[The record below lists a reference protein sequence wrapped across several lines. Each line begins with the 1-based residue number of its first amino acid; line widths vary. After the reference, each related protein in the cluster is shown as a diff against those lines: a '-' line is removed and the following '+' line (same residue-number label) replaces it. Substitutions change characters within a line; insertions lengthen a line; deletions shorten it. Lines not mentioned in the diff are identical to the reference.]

1 MAFPNEVGD
10 HDRPN
15 LELDMN
21 LAVLVVAGALLEPI
35 AGSGGDEPPKPHS
48 IVDPAAVR
56 IFDGTSLDGWRGNPR
71 FWTVEDGCIVGRSTA
86 ENPCKV
92 TTYLHHDAVLDDF
105 ELTFDI
111 KLEGDGANSGMQYR
125 STSWTTPG
133 DGFDLS
139 GYQADF
145 DQAHR
150 YSGILYETYGRGI
163 AVGRGQAIR
172 FNPDRSKK
180 EIEPARPDAELK
192 KVLLA
197 VDADPE
203 TNGWHSYRIVADG
216 RRLEHWIDGQRV
228 MLAEDHDPRFA
239 KEGILALQVHQGPPM
254 TVRVRNLRV
263 RDLTPETPIR
273 GVKTSSP

>member
-1 MAFPNEVGD
+1 MFTTLQIVSVA
-10 HDRPN
+10 
-15 LELDMN
+15 LI
-21 LAVLVVAGALLEPI
+21 AVMV
-35 AGSGGDEPPKPHS
+35 EPPSPPQAPKAEVVPL
-48 IVDPAAVR
+48 
-56 IFDGTSLDGWRGNPR
+56 FDGSSLVGWKGDLQ
-71 FWTVEDGCIVGRSTA
+71 FWSVENGCIVGRSTV

-111 KLEGDGANSGMQYR
+111 KLEGEGANSGMQYR
-125 STSWTTPG
+125 STSWPTPG

-163 AVGRGQAIR
+163 AVERGQAIR
-172 FNPDRSKK
+172 FNEDRSKR

-197 VDADPE
+197 ADVDPK
-203 TNGWHSYRIVADG
+203 TKGWHTYRIIADG
-216 RRLEHWIDGQRV
+216 RRLEHWIDGERV

-239 KEGILALQVHQGPPM
+239 KEGILALQVHSGPPM

-263 RDLTPETPIR
+263 RDLSPQTPIR
-273 GVKTSSP
+273 ITPPSK

>member
-1 MAFPNEVGD
+1 MLLTITSVT
-10 HDRPN
+10 
-15 LELDMN
+15 
-21 LAVLVVAGALLEPI
+21 ALLLGP
-35 AGSGGDEPPKPHS
+35 ASWLDPPQTT
-48 IVDPAAVR
+48 DPPANPTANPTME
-56 IFDGTSLDGWRGNPR
+56 IFDGKSLQGWRGNPR

-111 KLEGDGANSGMQYR
+111 KLEGEGANSGMQYR
-125 STSWTTPG
+125 STPWSTPG

-145 DQAHR
+145 DKAHR

-172 FNPDRSKK
+172 FNQDGSKK

-192 KVLLA
+192 KVMLA
-197 VDADPE
+197 ADVDPK
-203 TNGWHSYRIVADG
+203 TKGWHSYRVVANG

-263 RDLTPETPIR
+263 RDLTPQTPIR
-273 GVKTSSP
+273 WKKTSSP

>member
-1 MAFPNEVGD
+1 MFTTLQIVSVA
-10 HDRPN
+10 
-15 LELDMN
+15 LI
-21 LAVLVVAGALLEPI
+21 AVMV
-35 AGSGGDEPPKPHS
+35 EPPSPPQAPKAEVVPL
-48 IVDPAAVR
+48 
-56 IFDGTSLDGWRGNPR
+56 FDGSSLVGWKGDLQ
-71 FWTVEDGCIVGRSTA
+71 FWSVENGCIVGRSTV

-111 KLEGDGANSGMQYR
+111 KLEGEGANSGMQYR
-125 STSWTTPG
+125 STSWPTPG

-163 AVGRGQAIR
+163 AVERGQAIR
-172 FNPDRSKK
+172 FNEDRSKR

-197 VDADPE
+197 ADVDPK
-203 TNGWHSYRIVADG
+203 TKGWHTYRIIADG
-216 RRLEHWIDGQRV
+216 RRLEHWIDGERV

-263 RDLTPETPIR
+263 RDLSPQTPIR
-273 GVKTSSP
+273 IAPPSK

>member
-1 MAFPNEVGD
+1 MFTALQIVSV
-10 HDRPN
+10 
-15 LELDMN
+15 
-21 LAVLVVAGALLEPI
+21 VLITAMV
-35 AGSGGDEPPKPHS
+35 EPPSPPKAPQAEF
-48 IVDPAAVR
+48 VQ
-56 IFDGTSLDGWRGNPR
+56 IFDGSSLVGWKGDLR
-71 FWTVEDGCIVGRSTA
+71 FWSIENGCIVGRSTA

-111 KLEGDGANSGMQYR
+111 KLEGEGANSGMQYR
-125 STSWTTPG
+125 STRWPTPG

-163 AVGRGQAIR
+163 AVERGQAIR
-172 FNPDRSKK
+172 FNEDRSKR

-192 KVLLA
+192 AVLDG
-197 VDADPE
+197 VDADPRSK
-203 TNGWHSYRIVADG
+203 GWHAYRIVADG
-216 RRLEHWIDGQRV
+216 HRLEHWIDGERV
-228 MLAEDHDPRFA
+228 MLAVDHDPRFA
-239 KEGILALQVHQGPPM
+239 KEGILALQIHSGPPM

-263 RDLTPETPIR
+263 RDLTPA
-273 GVKTSSP
+273 TSPPPGK